1 MGILMTSRNLK
12 PVFIHSP
19 ELEKLSYPSDCP
31 FSTQRAGKT
40 HDLLVSLGLLGGSG
54 TKEIA
59 PKPAT
64 RSEIEVFHSTR
75 YLDELQLAADGKL
88 TKEGSNMGL
97 GTPDCPVFSDMYK
110 YASLACG
117 ATLAGAELI
126 LSGEAD
132 IVFNPSG
139 GFHHAKA
146 QKASGFCYLNDV
158 VLGCLRLTE
167 KGKRILFLDVDA
179 HHCDGVQDAFYAR
192 NDVMVISL
200 HESGKTLFPWTG
212 FENEIGEGPGLGF
225 NVNVPL
231 PIGIFDEAYMTGF
244 NKIVLPLIKSYKP
257 DVIVLELGMDALA
270 GDVLVH
276 LGLTNNTYVEIIN
289 ELLRFNK
296 PILAT
301 GGGGYDVE
309 KTVRGWALAWKTLSG
324 ANEEPDLNL
333 GLGGVMLQSEEW
345 SGGLRD
351 RVLPVH
357 ENHRRLIDALLDET
371 ISSVKKNVFEYH
383 GIDE

>member
-1 MGILMTSRNLK
+1 MTDIKPK

-19 ELEKLSYPSDCP
+19 ELEKLSYPPDCP

-40 HDLLVSLGLLGGSG
+40 HDLLVSLGLLRGNGI
-54 TKEIA
+54 KEIA
-59 PKPAT
+59 PKSAT
-64 RSEIEVFHSTR
+64 RSELEAFHSAR
-75 YLDELQLAADGKL
+75 YLDELQRAAEGKL
-88 TKEGSNMGL
+88 TKEGSDMGF
-97 GTPDCPVFSDMYK
+97 GTLDCPVFSDMYK

-117 ATLAGAELI
+117 ATLTGAELI

-132 IVFNPSG
+132 IAFNPSG

-146 QKASGFCYLNDV
+146 EKASGFCCLNDV
-158 VLGCLRLTE
+158 VLGCLRLAE
-167 KGKRILFLDVDA
+167 KGKKVLYLDVDA

-231 PIGIFDEAYMTGF
+231 PVGIFDEAYMTVF
-244 NKIVLPLIKSYKP
+244 YKIVLPLIKAYKP

-270 GDVLVH
+270 GDTLAH

-289 ELLRFNK
+289 ELLSFNK

-301 GGGGYDVE
+301 GGGGYDVD
-309 KTVRGWALAWKTLSG
+309 KTVRGWALAWKSLSG
-324 ANEEPDLNL
+324 GSDEPDFSL

-345 SGGLRD
+345 AGGLRD

-357 ENHRRLIDALLDET
+357 EKHRRSIDSAIEET
-371 ISSVKKNVFEYH
+371 ITTVKKNVFAYH

>member
-1 MGILMTSRNLK
+1 MTDRNPK
-12 PVFIHSP
+12 PVFIHSA
-19 ELEKLSYPSDCP
+19 EIGKLSYPSDCP

-40 HDLLVSLGLLGGSG
+40 HDLLLSLGLLGGKG
-54 TKEIA
+54 TRTVA
-59 PKPAT
+59 PKIAT
-64 RSEIEVFHSTR
+64 RSEIEVFHSSR
-75 YLDELQLAADGKL
+75 YLDELQLAAEGKL
-88 TKEGSNMGL
+88 NKQGYDMGL
-97 GTPDCPVFSDMYK
+97 GTPDCPVFNDMYK

-117 ATLAGAELI
+117 ATLTGAELI

-139 GFHHAKA
+139 GFHHSKA
-146 QKASGFCYLNDV
+146 QKASGFCYLNDI
-158 VLGCLRLTE
+158 VLGGLRLTE
-167 KGKRILFLDVDA
+167 KGKRVLFLDVDA
-179 HHCDGVQDAFYAR
+179 HHCDGVQDAFYTR

-212 FENEIGEGPGLGF
+212 FENEFGERPGLGF

-231 PIGIFDEAYMTGF
+231 PVGIFDEAYMRVF
-244 NKIVLPLIKSYKP
+244 NEIALPLIKVYQP

-270 GDVLVH
+270 GDPLVH
-276 LGLTNNTYVEIIN
+276 LSLTNNTYADIIK
-289 ELLRFNK
+289 ELLRFNT

-324 ANEEPDLNL
+324 GNAGPDLNL

-357 ENHRRLIDALLDET
+357 EEHRRSIDSAIEKT
-371 ISSVKKNVFEYH
+371 IKVVKKNIFGYH
-383 GIDE
+383 GIDV

>member
-1 MGILMTSRNLK
+1 MTDRNPK
-12 PVFIHSP
+12 PVFIHSA
-19 ELEKLSYPSDCP
+19 EIEKLSYPSDCP
-31 FSTQRAGKT
+31 FNAQRAGKT
-40 HDLLVSLGLLGGSG
+40 HDLLLSLGLLGSSG
-54 TKEIA
+54 TKTIA
-59 PKPAT
+59 PKIAT
-64 RSEIEVFHSTR
+64 RSELEIFHSAL
-75 YLDELQLAADGKL
+75 YLDELQLAAEGKL
-88 TKEGSNMGL
+88 TKQGSDLGL
-97 GTPDCPVFSDMYK
+97 GTPDCPVFNDMYK

-117 ATLAGAELI
+117 ATLTGVELI
-126 LSGEAD
+126 LSGDAD

-146 QKASGFCYLNDV
+146 QKASGFCYLNDI

-167 KGKRILFLDVDA
+167 KGKRVLFLDVDG
-179 HHCDGVQDAFYAR
+179 HHCDGVQDALYTK

-212 FENEIGEGPGLGF
+212 FENEIGERSGLGF

-231 PIGIFDEAYMTGF
+231 PVGIFDEAYMRAF
-244 NKIVLPLIKSYKP
+244 NEIALPLIKAYKP
-257 DVIVLELGMDALA
+257 DIIVLELGMDALA
-270 GDVLVH
+270 GDPLVH
-276 LGLTNNTYVEIIN
+276 LSLTNNTYADIIK
-289 ELLRFNK
+289 ELLRFNT

-309 KTVRGWALAWKTLSG
+309 KTVRGWALSWKTLSG
-324 ANEEPDLNL
+324 GDAGTDLNI

-357 ENHRRLIDALLDET
+357 EKHRRSIDLAIEKT
-371 ISSVKKNVFEYH
+371 IKVVKKNIFGYH
-383 GIDE
+383 AIGV

>member
-1 MGILMTSRNLK
+1 MTDRKSK
-12 PVFIHSP
+12 SVFIHSP
-19 ELEKLSYPSDCP
+19 ELEKLSYPPDCP
-31 FSTQRAGKT
+31 FVTQRAGKT
-40 HDLLVSLGLLGGSG
+40 RDLLVSLGLLGSNGI
-54 TKEIA
+54 KEIA
-59 PKPAT
+59 PISAT
-64 RSEIEVFHSTR
+64 RSELEAFHSTR
-75 YLDELQLAADGKL
+75 YLDELQLAAEGKL
-88 TKEGSNMGL
+88 TKEGSDMGF

-110 YASLACG
+110 YASWACG
-117 ATLAGAELI
+117 ATLIGAELI

-132 IVFNPSG
+132 IAFNPSG

-146 QKASGFCYLNDV
+146 EKASGFCCLNDV

-167 KGKRILFLDVDA
+167 KNKRVLYLDVDA

-231 PIGIFDEAYMTGF
+231 PVGIFDEAYMTVF
-244 NKIVLPLIKSYKP
+244 YKIVLPLIKAYKA
-257 DVIVLELGMDALA
+257 DVIVIELGMDALA
-270 GDVLVH
+270 GDILAH
-276 LGLTNNTYVEIIN
+276 LSLTNNTYVEIIN
-289 ELLRFNK
+289 ELLSFNK

-301 GGGGYDVE
+301 GGGGYDVD

-324 ANEEPDLNL
+324 ANDEPDLSL

-345 SGGLRD
+345 AGGLRD
-351 RVLPVH
+351 RVLPVA
-357 ENHRRLIDALLDET
+357 EKQRRSIDSSIEET
-371 ISSVKKNVFEYH
+371 INTVKKNVFGYH
-383 GIDE
+383 GLDE

>member
-1 MGILMTSRNLK
+1 MTDKKPK

-19 ELEKLSYPSDCP
+19 ELEKLSYPPDCP
-31 FSTQRAGKT
+31 FVTQRAGKT
-40 HDLLVSLGLLGGSG
+40 HDLLISLGLLGGSG
-54 TKEIA
+54 IKKIA

-64 RSEIEVFHSTR
+64 RSELEVFHSRR
-75 YLDELQLAADGKL
+75 YLDELQLAAEGKL
-88 TKEGSNMGL
+88 TKEGSDMGF
-97 GTPDCPVFSDMYK
+97 GTPDCPVFSDMYN
-110 YASLACG
+110 YSSLGCG
-117 ATLAGAELI
+117 ATLTGAELI
-126 LSGEAD
+126 LSGQAD
-132 IVFNPSG
+132 IAFNPSG

-146 QKASGFCYLNDV
+146 QKASGFCYLNDI

-167 KGKRILFLDVDA
+167 KGKRVLYLDVDA

-192 NDVMVISL
+192 KDVMVISL

-231 PIGIFDEAYMTGF
+231 PVGIFDEAYMTVF
-244 NKIVLPLIKSYKP
+244 NKIVLPLIKAYKP

-270 GDVLVH
+270 GDTLAH
-276 LGLTNNTYVEIIN
+276 LDLTNNTYVEIIN
-289 ELLRFNK
+289 ELLSFNK

-301 GGGGYDVE
+301 GGGGYDVD
-309 KTVRGWALAWKTLSG
+309 KTVRGWAIAWKTLSG
-324 ANEEPDLNL
+324 ANDEPL

-345 SGGLRD
+345 AGGLRD

-357 ENHRRLIDALLDET
+357 EKHRRSIDSTLYAT
-371 ISSVKKNVFEYH
+371 ISSVKKNVFGYH
-383 GIDE
+383 EIDE

>member
-1 MGILMTSRNLK
+1 MTDQNPK

-19 ELEKLSYPSDCP
+19 EFVKLSYPPDCP
-31 FSTQRAGKT
+31 YVTQRTGKT
-40 HDLLVSLGLLGGSG
+40 HELLVSLGLLGSNG

-59 PKPAT
+59 PKSAT
-64 RSEIEVFHSTR
+64 RSELEAFHSTR
-75 YLDELQLAADGKL
+75 YLDELQLAAEGKL
-88 TKEGSNMGL
+88 TKEGYGMGL
-97 GTPDCPVFSDMYK
+97 GTPDCPVFSNMYN

-117 ATLAGAELI
+117 ATLTGTELI
-126 LSGEAD
+126 LSGEAN
-132 IVFNPSG
+132 IAFNPSG

-146 QKASGFCYLNDV
+146 EKASGFCYLNDV

-167 KGKRILFLDVDA
+167 KGKRVLYLDVDA

-192 NDVMVISL
+192 TDVMVISL

-212 FENEIGEGPGLGF
+212 FENEIGERPGLGF

-231 PIGIFDEAYMTGF
+231 PVGIFDEAYMTVF
-244 NKIVLPLIKSYKP
+244 NKIVLPLIKAYKP

-270 GDVLVH
+270 GDPLVH

-289 ELLRFNK
+289 ELLSFNK

-309 KTVRGWALAWKTLSG
+309 KTVRGWALSWKTLSG
-324 ANEEPDLNL
+324 GTDESDLSL
-333 GLGGVMLQSEEW
+333 GLGGVMLQSKEW

-351 RVLPVH
+351 RILPVP
-357 ENHRRLIDALLDET
+357 EKQRKSIDSAIET
-371 ISSVKKNVFEYH
+371 TINVVKKNVFGYH
-383 GIDE
+383 GLDE

>member
-1 MGILMTSRNLK
+1 MTGKNLK

-19 ELEKLSYPSDCP
+19 EFDKLSYPPDCP
-31 FSTQRAGKT
+31 FNTQRAGKT
-40 HDLLVSLGLLGGSG
+40 HNLLVSLGLLGGSD

-64 RSEIEVFHSTR
+64 RSELEVFHSTR
-75 YLDELQLAADGKL
+75 YLDELQLAAEGKL

-97 GTPDCPVFSDMYK
+97 GTADCPVFSDMYK

-117 ATLAGAELI
+117 ATLTGAELI

-132 IVFNPSG
+132 IAFNPSG
-139 GFHHAKA
+139 GFHHAKVA
-146 QKASGFCYLNDV
+146 KASGFCYLNDV

-167 KGKRILFLDVDA
+167 KGKRVLFVDVDA

-231 PIGIFDEAYMTGF
+231 PVGIFDEAYMTGF
-244 NKIVLPLIKSYKP
+244 NKIVLPLIKAYKP
-257 DVIVLELGMDALA
+257 EVIVLELGMDALA
-270 GDVLVH
+270 GDALVH

-289 ELLRFNK
+289 ELLHFNK

-309 KTVRGWALAWKTLSG
+309 KTVRGWALSWKTLSG
-324 ANEEPDLNL
+324 AKDEPDLNL

-357 ENHRRLIDALLDET
+357 EKHRRSIDALLDET
-371 ISSVKKNVFEYH
+371 INSVKKNVFEYH

>member
-1 MGILMTSRNLK
+1 MIDKSLK
-12 PVFIHSP
+12 SIFIHSP
-19 ELEKLSYPSDCP
+19 ELEKYSYPSDCP

-40 HDLLVSLGLLGGSG
+40 RDLLVSLDLLRGNDI
-54 TKEIA
+54 KEIA
-59 PKPAT
+59 PKSAT
-64 RSEIEVFHSTR
+64 RSELEAFHSAR
-75 YLDELQLAADGKL
+75 YLDELERAAEGKL
-88 TKEGSNMGL
+88 TKEGSDMGF
-97 GTPDCPVFSDMYK
+97 GTPDCPIFSDMYK

-117 ATLAGAELI
+117 ATLTGAELI
-126 LSGEAD
+126 LSGEAH
-132 IVFNPSG
+132 IAFNPSG

-146 QKASGFCYLNDV
+146 EKASGFCCLNDV

-167 KGKRILFLDVDA
+167 KGKRVLYLDVDA
-179 HHCDGVQDAFYAR
+179 HHCDGVQDAFYTR

-231 PIGIFDEAYMTGF
+231 PVGIFDEAYMTVF
-244 NKIVLPLIKSYKP
+244 YKVVLPLIKAYKP
-257 DVIVLELGMDALA
+257 DVMVIELGMDALA
-270 GDVLVH
+270 GDPLVH
-276 LGLTNNTYVEIIN
+276 LGLTNNPYVEIIN
-289 ELLRFNK
+289 ELLSFNK

-324 ANEEPDLNL
+324 ANDEPDLSL
-333 GLGGVMLQSEEW
+333 GLGGVMLQTEEW

-351 RVLPVH
+351 RVLPVD
-357 ENHRRLIDALLDET
+357 EKHRRSIDSAIET
-371 ISSVKKNVFEYH
+371 TINIVTKNVFGYH

>member
-1 MGILMTSRNLK
+1 MTDKK
-12 PVFIHSP
+12 PKPIFIHSP
-19 ELEKLSYPSDCP
+19 ELEKLSYPPDCP
-31 FSTQRAGKT
+31 FVTQRAGKT
-40 HDLLVSLGLLGGSG
+40 RDLLVSLGLLGGNG
-54 TKEIA
+54 IKETA
-59 PKPAT
+59 PKSAT
-64 RSEIEVFHSTR
+64 KSELEAFHSTR
-75 YLDELQLAADGKL
+75 YLDELQLAAEGKL
-88 TKEGSNMGL
+88 TKEGSDMGF
-97 GTPDCPVFSDMYK
+97 GTPDCPVFGDMYN

-117 ATLAGAELI
+117 ATLTGAELI
-126 LSGEAD
+126 LSGQAD
-132 IVFNPSG
+132 IAFNPSG

-146 QKASGFCYLNDV
+146 QKASGFCYLNDI

-167 KGKRILFLDVDA
+167 KGKRVLYLDVDA

-192 NDVMVISL
+192 KDVMVISL

-231 PIGIFDEAYMTGF
+231 PVGIFDEAYMTVF
-244 NKIVLPLIKSYKP
+244 YTVVLPLIKAYKP
-257 DVIVLELGMDALA
+257 DVIVIELGMDAIA
-270 GDVLVH
+270 GDLLVH

-289 ELLRFNK
+289 ELLSFNK

-301 GGGGYDVE
+301 GGGGYDVD

-324 ANEEPDLNL
+324 ANDEPDLSL

-345 SGGLRD
+345 AGGLRD

-357 ENHRRLIDALLDET
+357 EKHRKSIDSAIET
-371 ISSVKKNVFEYH
+371 TMNVVKKNVFGYH
-383 GIDE
+383 GLGSIDH

>member
-1 MGILMTSRNLK
+1 MIDRKLQ

-19 ELEKLSYPSDCP
+19 ELEKLSYPPDCP

-40 HDLLVSLGLLGGSG
+40 HDLLVSLGLLGSNG
-54 TKEIA
+54 TKKIA
-59 PKPAT
+59 PKSAT
-64 RSEIEVFHSTR
+64 RSELEAFHSAR
-75 YLDELQLAADGKL
+75 YLDELQLAAEGKL
-88 TKEGSNMGL
+88 TKEGSDMGL

-117 ATLAGAELI
+117 ATLTGAELI

-132 IVFNPSG
+132 IAFNPSG

-146 QKASGFCYLNDV
+146 EKASGFCCLNDV
-158 VLGCLRLTE
+158 VLGCQRLTE
-167 KGKRILFLDVDA
+167 KGKRVLYLDVDA

-192 NDVMVISL
+192 NDIMVISL

-231 PIGIFDEAYMTGF
+231 PLGIFDEAYMTVF
-244 NKIVLPLIKSYKP
+244 NKIVLPLIKAYKP

-270 GDVLVH
+270 GDTLAH

-289 ELLRFNK
+289 ELLNFNK

-301 GGGGYDVE
+301 GGGGYDVD

-324 ANEEPDLNL
+324 GSDEPDLSL

-345 SGGLRD
+345 AGGLRD
-351 RVLPVH
+351 RVLPVA
-357 ENHRRLIDALLDET
+357 EKQRRSIDSAIQET
-371 ISSVKKNVFEYH
+371 ITTVKRNVFEYH
-383 GIDE
+383 GLGE

>member
-1 MGILMTSRNLK
+1 MIDKSLK
-12 PVFIHSP
+12 SIFIHSP
-19 ELEKLSYPSDCP
+19 ELEKLSYPPDCP

-40 HDLLVSLGLLGGSG
+40 HDLLVSLGLLGDNDS
-54 TKEIA
+54 KEIS

-64 RSEIEVFHSTR
+64 RLELESFHSAR
-75 YLDELQLAADGKL
+75 YLDELERAAKGKL
-88 TKEGSNMGL
+88 TKEGSDMGF
-97 GTPDCPVFSDMYK
+97 GTPDCPIFSDMYK

-117 ATLAGAELI
+117 ATLTGAELI
-126 LSGEAD
+126 LSGEAH
-132 IVFNPSG
+132 IAFNPSG

-146 QKASGFCYLNDV
+146 EKASGFCCLNDV

-167 KGKRILFLDVDA
+167 KGKRVLYLDVDA
-179 HHCDGVQDAFYAR
+179 HHCDGVQDAFYTR

-231 PIGIFDEAYMTGF
+231 PVGIFDEAYMTVF
-244 NKIVLPLIKSYKP
+244 YKVVLPLIKAYKP
-257 DVIVLELGMDALA
+257 DVMVIELGMDALA
-270 GDVLVH
+270 GDPLVH
-276 LGLTNNTYVEIIN
+276 LGLTNNPYVEIII
-289 ELLRFNK
+289 ELLSFHK

-301 GGGGYDVE
+301 GGGGYDIE

-324 ANEEPDLNL
+324 GGDEPDLSL
-333 GLGGVMLQSEEW
+333 GLGGVMLQTEEW

-351 RVLPVH
+351 RVLPVD
-357 ENHRRLIDALLDET
+357 EKHRRSIDSAIET
-371 ISSVKKNVFEYH
+371 TINIVKKNVFGYH